1 MKASKRIIAVNRD
14 GDAPIFRLADVG
26 IVGDALTVVPKLIE
40 AISSRRGS
48 GG

>member
-1 MKASKRIIAVNRD
+1 
-14 GDAPIFRLADVG
+14 VG

-40 AISSRRGS
+40 AINSRRGS